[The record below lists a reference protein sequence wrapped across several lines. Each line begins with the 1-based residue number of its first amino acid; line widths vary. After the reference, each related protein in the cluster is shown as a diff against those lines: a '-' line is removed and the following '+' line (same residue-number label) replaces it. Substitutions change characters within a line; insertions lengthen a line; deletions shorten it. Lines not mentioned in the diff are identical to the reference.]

1 MKITML
7 GCGPSSGVPVV
18 GDGWG
23 ACDPANPKN
32 RRRRPS
38 VLVEEAGVSV
48 LVDTTP
54 DLHDQLVDAGV
65 TDLDAIIYTHSHA
78 DHVHGID
85 DVRPLCWGTGK
96 QIPAYMDAKT
106 WKDINQRFGYMF
118 VKTPESPPH
127 FRSPLSMHEIAAG
140 QTLKVGPLSIEIAEQ
155 DHGPSGTSLGL
166 VFNGKFAYSTD
177 VAVHT
182 TAELDRLKGMD
193 VWIVDCLRVDPARSH
208 ANLDTA
214 ISWANHVKAGRTYFT
229 HMAASLDYEATLA
242 KCPSG
247 VEPGYDGLV
256 IEI

>member
-18 GDGWG
+18 GEGWG
-23 ACDPANPKN
+23 DCDPSNPKN

-38 VLVEEAGVSV
+38 ILVQEDDTTI

-85 DVRPLCWGTGK
+85 DVRPLCWRTEK
-96 QIPAYMDAKT
+96 QIPAYMDDKT
-106 WKDINQRFGYMF
+106 WEDIHQRFGYMF
-118 VKTPESPPH
+118 EKTPGSPPH
-127 FRSPLSMHEIAAG
+127 FRSPLTAREIKPG
-140 QTLKVGPLSIEIAEQ
+140 DTLEIGPLSIEIVEQ
-155 DHGPSGTSLGL
+155 DHGPSGTCLGL
-166 VFNGKFAYSTD
+166 IFNGVFAYSTD

-182 TAELDRLKGMD
+182 EAELDRLKGID
-193 VWIVDCLRVDPARSH
+193 VWIVDCLRIVPARSH
-208 ANLDTA
+208 ANLETTLR
-214 ISWANHVKAGRTYFT
+214 WVEHVKPGRAYFT
-229 HMAASLDYEATLA
+229 HMAAALDYDATLA
-242 KCPSG
+242 KCPPG